1 MRGGRE
7 GDGVNYWPRWI
18 NAIKK
23 RTASL
28 SLMQMGAYDR
38 LLDHY
43 YAEDGPLPGTLMEC
57 CRIVGAVTKPE
68 QEAVRFVLDR
78 FFALK
83 DGQYTN
89 ERADEELALALP
101 KIEAAKTNGAKGG
114 RPKGSGKKP
123 GGFPVGKPGATSDD
137 PEPKAHQPQKVG
149 GIEPDGSTPPAAG
162 DDAPQFGEYEPPAD
176 APLPGL
182 EYARIA
188 GQIRRAGMGT
198 LDPGYPAFRALVDA
212 GATADEFIG
221 FVDEALTKSQPF
233 KWLIGAVAGER
244 TRAAVLATQLHR
256 GPMPNKQE
264 AIEQRNAAVG
274 DAWLAEQGAA

>member
-1 MRGGRE
+1 M
-7 GDGVNYWPRWI
+7 NYWPRWI
-18 NAIKK
+18 SAIKK

-68 QEAVRFVLDR
+68 RDAVQFVLAR
-78 FFALK
+78 FFTLK
-83 DGQYTN
+83 DGFYTN

-101 KIEAAKTNGAKGG
+101 KIEAAKANGSKGG
-114 RPKGSGKKP
+114 RPKGSSKKP
-123 GGFPVGKPGATSDD
+123 GGFLVGKPDGTSDD
-137 PEPKAHQPQKVG
+137 PASKAHQPQKVG
-149 GIEPDGSTPPAAG
+149 GIEPSGSTPPGPAA
-162 DDAPQFGEYEPPAD
+162 DLPPTGEYEPPAD
-176 APLPGL
+176 AHLPGL
-182 EYARIA
+182 QYARIA
-188 GQIRRAGMGT
+188 GRIRQAGIGS

-212 GATADEFIG
+212 GATADEFTG
-221 FVDEALTKSQPF
+221 FVAEALTKDQPF
-233 KWLIGAVAGER
+233 KWLIGAVSGER
-244 TRAAVLATQLHR
+244 KRAAVLATQLHR